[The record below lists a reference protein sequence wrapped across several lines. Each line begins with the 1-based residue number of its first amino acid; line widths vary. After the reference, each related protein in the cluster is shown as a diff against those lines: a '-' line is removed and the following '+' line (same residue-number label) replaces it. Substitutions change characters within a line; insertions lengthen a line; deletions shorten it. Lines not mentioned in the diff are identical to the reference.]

1 MSTLIYENAT
11 RATLAPDT
19 YGDDDFDVIL
29 DVQEYNGVKLVEIE
43 LQDGKADGI
52 LLNREEA
59 QHLRD
64 YLDNILESNL
74 V

>member
-1 MSTLIYENAT
+1 MSTLIYENST

-52 LLNREEA
+52 LLNRDEA

-64 YLDNILESNL
+64 YLDNILENNL